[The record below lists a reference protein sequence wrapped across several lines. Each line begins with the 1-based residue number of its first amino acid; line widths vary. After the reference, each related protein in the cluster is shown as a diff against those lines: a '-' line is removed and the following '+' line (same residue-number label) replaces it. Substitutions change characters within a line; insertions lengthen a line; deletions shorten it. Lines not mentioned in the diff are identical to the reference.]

1 MRAKNLALSAFLF
14 HGISG
19 VVSVLLG
26 MWTGLESPVFLC
38 FLLLGTGLIWV
49 LVFVHLRQ
57 QLLVSI
63 EEEDIKS
70 LPEKKASGA
79 RMFSDGAYESFSARA
94 RLLQMERWFL
104 PGATLLI
111 ALYMLAVPILRFTGI
126 VAVPRTV
133 SEGQIPVA
141 ALGIAAIA
149 FVLLVLGK
157 YANGLASAREWKMAE
172 TGGALSVF
180 CAICSLAVSLGVVAV
195 HMGLPKVEAFFS
207 FLIPVVA
214 GVLGIELAANFVLH
228 VYKPRVPSGEYHPPY
243 DSRLLRVVARPAG
256 AFRTVAE
263 ALDYQFGFKLSHTW
277 FYRFVERA
285 VAPLILFQ
293 IIAFYGL
300 TCIVVVN
307 PEEQAV
313 IEKFG
318 MPRESI
324 LQPGLHFKLPW
335 PIEKAFKYGT
345 KRISAMAIGVHGE
358 HAEHGEHGESEDIVL
373 WTKVHG
379 HHHHH
384 FVVASSEAV
393 SAETEGLEAVP
404 VNLLSAEV
412 VVQYRI
418 NDLRTFLYRK
428 VDPVEVL
435 ESVAAREIVRFVVS
449 VDLFD
454 IMGAGR
460 LEASRRL
467 ASRIS
472 SACKDAELGL
482 EIVYVGFE
490 NVHPPVE
497 VAGAFQEVVGAI
509 EEQHTKVLAAESY
522 RNRVIPLAEYQRVVL
537 KTRATAYKFRRET
550 VASAAVEQF
559 RKQNEADR
567 RLTKVYRTRK
577 FLDMMEEALKGT
589 RKYVVPEKPNA
600 RQVIIVDVKEKLR
613 PDLLD
618 IDLTE
623 MEEKR

>member
-1 MRAKNLALSAFLF
+1 MRAKNLALAAFLF

-19 VVSVLLG
+19 VVSVFLG
-26 MWTGLESPVFLC
+26 MWAGLESPVFLC
-38 FLLLGTGLIWV
+38 FLLLGTGFIWV

-57 QLLVSI
+57 QLLVST
-63 EEEDIKS
+63 EEEDIRS
-70 LPEKKASGA
+70 LSEKKTSGA

-94 RLLQMERWFL
+94 RLRQMERWFF

-111 ALYMLAVPILRFTGI
+111 ALYMLAVPILRFAGI
-126 VAVPRTV
+126 AAVPRTV
-133 SEGQIPVA
+133 SAGQIPVA

-157 YANGLASAREWKMAE
+157 YANGLASAREWRLVE

-180 CAICSLAVSLGVVAV
+180 CAICSLAVSCGVVAV

-207 FLIPVVA
+207 FLVPVAA
-214 GVLGIELAANFVLH
+214 GVLGIELSANFVLH
-228 VYKPRVPSGEYHPPY
+228 IYKPRVSSDEYHPPY
-243 DSRLLRVVARPAG
+243 DSRLLRMVARPAG

-263 ALDYQFGFKLSHTW
+263 ALDYQFGFKISQTW

-307 PEEQAV
+307 PEEEAV

-318 MPRESI
+318 MPHESI

-335 PIEKAFKYGT
+335 PIEKAFKHET
-345 KRISAMAIGVHGE
+345 KRIRAMSIGMHGE
-358 HAEHGEHGESEDIVL
+358 HAELEDIVL
-373 WTKVHG
+373 WTKAHG

-384 FVVASSEAV
+384 FVVASSEAI
-393 SAETEGLEAVP
+393 SAEMGGLETVP
-404 VNLLSAEV
+404 VNLLNAVV

-418 NDLRTFLYRK
+418 NDLRTFLYK
-428 VDPVEVL
+428 KINPVEVL
-435 ESVAAREIVRFVVS
+435 ESVAAREVVRFVVS

-460 LEASRRL
+460 LEASRHL

-472 SACKDAELGL
+472 AACKHAELGL
-482 EIVYVGFE
+482 EIVYVGFG

-522 RNRVIPLAEYQRVVL
+522 RNRVIPLAEYQRAVL
-537 KTRATAYKFRRET
+537 KTRAAAYKFRRET

-567 RLTKVYRTRK
+567 RLTRVYRARK
-577 FLDMMEEALKGT
+577 FLDMMEDALKDT
-589 RKYVVPEKPNA
+589 RKYVMPEKPNA

-618 IDLTE
+618 MDLTG
-623 MEEKR
+623 MEEK

>member
-1 MRAKNLALSAFLF
+1 MRAKKLALVAFLF

-19 VVSVLLG
+19 IVSVFLG
-26 MWTGLESPVFLC
+26 MWAGLESPVSLC
-38 FLLLGTGLIWV
+38 FLLSGPGFIWG

-57 QLLVSI
+57 RLLVSV
-63 EEEDIKS
+63 EEEDIKALS
-70 LPEKKASGA
+70 EKKASGA
-79 RMFSDGAYESFSARA
+79 RMFEDGAYESFSARA
-94 RLLQMERWFL
+94 RLRQMERWFL

-111 ALYMLAVPILRFTGI
+111 ALYMLAVPILKFAGI
-126 VAVPRTV
+126 VAVPQTV
-133 SEGQIPVA
+133 SAGQIPVA

-157 YANGLASAREWKMAE
+157 YANGLASAREGRLGE

-180 CAICSLAVSLGVVAV
+180 CAICSLAVSCGVVAV

-243 DSRLLRVVARPAG
+243 DSRLLRMVARPAG
-256 AFRTVAE
+256 AFRTAAE
-263 ALDYQFGFKLSHTW
+263 ALDYQFGFKISQTW

-307 PEEQAV
+307 PEEEAV

-335 PIEKAFKYGT
+335 PIEKAFKHET
-345 KRISAMAIGVHGE
+345 KRIRAMSIGMHGE
-358 HAEHGEHGESEDIVL
+358 HAEHEDIVL
-373 WTKVHG
+373 WTKAHG

-384 FVVASSEAV
+384 FVVASSEAI
-393 SAETEGLEAVP
+393 SAEMGGLETVP
-404 VNLLSAEV
+404 VNLLNAEV

-454 IMGAGR
+454 IMGEGR
-460 LEASRRL
+460 LEASRHL

-472 SACKDAELGL
+472 AACKHAELGL
-482 EIVYVGFE
+482 EIMYVGFE

-522 RNRVIPLAEYQRVVL
+522 RNRVIPLAEYQRAVL

-567 RLTKVYRTRK
+567 RSPRVYRTRK
-577 FLDMMEEALKGT
+577 FLDMMEEALKDT
-589 RKYVVPEKPNA
+589 RKYVMPEKPNA

-618 IDLTE
+618 MDLGAVP
-623 MEEKR
+623 

>member
-1 MRAKNLALSAFLF
+1 MRAKNLALVAFLF

-49 LVFVHLRQ
+49 LVFVYLRQ
-57 QLLVSI
+57 LSLVSV
-63 EEEDIKS
+63 EEEDIKALS
-70 LPEKKASGA
+70 EKKASGA

-94 RLLQMERWFL
+94 RLRQMERWFL

-111 ALYMLAVPILRFTGI
+111 ALYMLAVPILRFAGI

-133 SEGQIPVA
+133 PAGPIPVA

-180 CAICSLAVSLGVVAV
+180 CAICSLAVSCGVVAV

-243 DSRLLRVVARPAG
+243 DSRLLRMVARPAG

-318 MPRESI
+318 MPSESI

-345 KRISAMAIGVHGE
+345 KRISSMAIGVHGE
-358 HAEHGEHGESEDIVL
+358 HAEHAEPEDIVL
-373 WTKVHG
+373 WTKAHG

-384 FVVASSEAV
+384 FIVASSEAV
-393 SAETEGLEAVP
+393 SAETGELESVP

-460 LEASRRL
+460 LEASRHL

-482 EIVYVGFE
+482 EIVYAGFE

-522 RNRVIPLAEYQRVVL
+522 RNRVIPLAEYQRAVL
-537 KTRATAYKFRRET
+537 KTRANAYKFRRET

-559 RKQNEADR
+559 RKQNEADK
-567 RLTKVYRTRK
+567 RLTRVYRTRK
-577 FLDMMEEALKGT
+577 FLDMMEEALKDT
-589 RKYVVPEKPNA
+589 RKYVMPEKPNA

-613 PDLLD
+613 PDFLD
-618 IDLTE
+618 MDLGAAKE
-623 MEEKR
+623 